1 MLRKLKTISAIFLIA
16 LVLAIAPIKRS
27 YALCGCCY
35 NPACVMAEH
44 ARTVGHATSQHA
56 QTMRHFGTVDPI
68 MPVGLKVQSGT
79 EEMGKY
85 QKFLLLD
92 LFLKKILPAFMMM
105 AEQFT
110 VLMMHQVT
118 AVGAFIDAGLLMD
131 TMQTLQK
138 MQARTLKDYTP
149 SVSMC
154 MFGTNIRSLAA
165 AESNSRLTS
174 SVMSSAFQNRQLG
187 SQTNSAAEGPLSD
200 RYSRIYTFSLK
211 YCEKRDMNQTE
222 GKEDTTGLYFCSE
235 EPRNEA
241 TVNTDVDFT
250 RTVMM
255 PRTMNVDFSI
265 PDLTSDGKNT
275 HFMGLANNLY
285 GHEVFGRID
294 RSNVAGKGWDEY
306 QDARS
311 VIAKRSVAQDTFNA
325 LVALKTRGTGEE
337 SNNPSSDGHSAK
349 TGLYMKR
356 ILTELGIPD
365 DHDLMNNYMAG
376 SRKDGKITHEMS
388 YYAQMEVLATKIY
401 QRPEFYTNLYESP
414 ANVRRKSVS
423 MKAINVMLER
433 DIYES
438 YLRSEALLSM
448 VLEAKLEP
456 MQIRINE
463 ALGGKE

>member
-1 MLRKLKTISAIFLIA
+1 MIA
-16 LVLAIAPIKRS
+16 LILVMAPIKRS
-27 YALCGCCY
+27 YACIGCYCCFV
-35 NPACVMAEH
+35 PTCVISEH
-44 ARTVGHATSQHA
+44 AKTVGHATKEHA
-56 QTMRHFGTVDPI
+56 ETMKHFGTVDPI
-68 MPVGLKVQSGT
+68 MPVGVKAQSGT

-118 AVGAFIDAGLLMD
+118 AIGAFIDAGLLMD

-138 MQARTLKDYTP
+138 MQARALKDYTP

-154 MFGTNIRSLAA
+154 MFGTNVRSLAA

-174 SVMSSAFQNRQLG
+174 AVMSSAFQSRQLG
-187 SQTNSAAEGPLSD
+187 SDTHSADEGPLTD
-200 RYSRIYTFSLK
+200 RYARLYTFALK
-211 YCEKRDMNQTE
+211 YCEKRDMNQVE
-222 GKEDTTGLYFCSE
+222 GKEDKSGLYFCSE
-235 EPRNEA
+235 EGRNEA

-265 PDLTSDGKNT
+265 PSLSADGKNT
-275 HFMGLANNLY
+275 HFMSLANNLY
-285 GHEVFGRID
+285 GQEVFGRMD
-294 RSNVAGKGWDEY
+294 RSTVAAQGWDEY

-356 ILTELGIPD
+356 ILTELGIPE

-376 SRKDGKITHEMS
+376 SRKDGKDTHEMS
-388 YYAQMEVLATKIY
+388 YYAQMEILATKIY
-401 QRPEFYTNLYESP
+401 QRPEFYTNLYDSP
-414 ANVRRKSVS
+414 VNVRRKSVS

-456 MQIRINE
+456 VQIGINE
-463 ALGGKE
+463 ALGGRE